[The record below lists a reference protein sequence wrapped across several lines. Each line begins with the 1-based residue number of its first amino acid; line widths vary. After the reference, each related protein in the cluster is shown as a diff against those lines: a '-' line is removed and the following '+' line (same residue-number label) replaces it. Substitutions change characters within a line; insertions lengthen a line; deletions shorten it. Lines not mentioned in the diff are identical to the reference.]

1 MHMYKNMQAYFF
13 RAKNIS
19 LSEANYEL
27 VRKQQKNF
35 MASQYHLDH

>member
-13 RAKNIS
+13 RAINSS
-19 LSEANYEL
+19 LSKANYEL
-27 VRKQQKNF
+27 VRKQQKNL

>member
-19 LSEANYEL
+19 LSKANYEL
-27 VRKQQKNF
+27 VRKQQKNL
-35 MASQYHLDH
+35 MASQFYLDH